1 MKLSYKI
8 TTTLQIQFC
17 NAIWF
22 VTFLCCVLLNNTSTF
37 VFLFLTHDAT
47 RLTVGNV
54 VLSSCVVLLTVVRH
68 LVNNIIRWQ
77 HIILV
82 NLSIFLKHI
91 RIWHLVSLKRL
102 YFLQKYQ

>member
-1 MKLSYKI
+1 MKSSYKI

-17 NAIWF
+17 NAILF